1 METKISPE
9 KFESEV
15 HSIIKD
21 RGIKI
26 NKSIVPETWRPRD
39 IVIQVKERISKKEEE
54 TNFWFR

>member
-15 HSIIKD
+15 HNIIKD

-39 IVIQVKERISKKEEE
+39 IVVQVKERISKEEE
-54 TNFWFR
+54 TNFWVR